1 MSSCITFTFTAQL
14 YVIDLGGWLMRKSW
28 KIYEKVYKD
37 IAQLYDD
44 SKRNG
49 KVKVQV
55 DETNVIDQEEG
66 DAGRCY
72 WKCARKVFGQCQLL
86 DRSRLMY
93 LRSEW
98 QFLHHVIKD
107 AMIFFG
113 LLMN

>member
-1 MSSCITFTFTAQL
+1 MKSLFSMSNCNTFTLAAQL

-49 KVKVQV
+49 KVNVQV

-72 WKCARKVFGQCQLL
+72 CYVTCRTKAGLCICARSDNFFSPCIKL
-86 DRSRLMY
+86 
-93 LRSEW
+93 SE
-98 QFLHHVIKD
+98 Q
-107 AMIFFG
+107 
-113 LLMN
+113 